1 MIRIK
6 QTLFFLL
13 IALPLIAQ
21 NNSSSPYSSTGLGE
35 NTFYG
40 TQATRHMGGLDVFTD
55 SIHANLANP
64 ASYGYL
70 KFTTYSIGVNYTNN
84 YISDIS
90 ESQNTDIASLDYLSV
105 SIPTKNFGFG
115 FGIIPFTSIGYRLQD
130 VSEFEDSNIFNR
142 YEGSGGLNRA
152 YFSLGIPIFRNISIG
167 SSLNYNFGN
176 LFYRSGQFVDGID
189 NGTFLVNESDV
200 SGFNYQLSLQV
211 VLPINNKFKAQ
222 AMFSVEPLSSINSQ
236 NKRIFYTQ
244 SLSRETI
251 VEFTEIDLTQSNLN
265 QTTLELSPT
274 TKIGFGFGKNK
285 KWFFGAQY
293 NLTKTSTFANSFFE
307 RNNVSYQDSK
317 KWALGGYFI
326 PNYASFTSFW
336 SRVVYRFGFRSE
348 QMSTIINNIPIRENG
363 ITLGLGLPLTG
374 LSNVNVGFE
383 IIQRG
388 QSISGLVQERILAL
402 RIGLSLNDIWFIKRV
417 YN

>member
-6 QTLFFLL
+6 ETLFFLL
-13 IALPLIAQ
+13 IALPMIAQ
-21 NNSSSPYSSTGLGE
+21 NNSSSPYSSNGLGE
-35 NTFYG
+35 NTFNG

-55 SIHANLANP
+55 SIHANIANP

-84 YISDIS
+84 YISNVS

-115 FGIIPFTSIGYRLQD
+115 FGIVPFTSIGYRLQD

-152 YFSLGIPIFRNISIG
+152 YFSLGIPISRNISIG

-211 VLPINNKFKAQ
+211 VLPIKNKFTAQ
-222 AMFSVEPLSSINSQ
+222 AMFSVEPLSNIDSQ
-236 NKRIFYTQ
+236 NRRIFYTQ

-251 VEFTEIDLTQSNLN
+251 IEFTEIDLTQSNLK

-293 NLTKTSTFANSFFE
+293 NLSKTSTFANSFFE

-348 QMSTIINNIPIRENG
+348 QMSTIINSIPIRENG

-402 RIGLSLNDIWFIKRV
+402 RVGLSLNDIWFIKRV

>member
-1 MIRIK
+1 MYKR
-6 QTLFFLL
+6 Q
-13 IALPLIAQ
+13 
-21 NNSSSPYSSTGLGE
+21 
-35 NTFYG
+35 
-40 TQATRHMGGLDVFTD
+40 
-55 SIHANLANP
+55 
-64 ASYGYL
+64 
-70 KFTTYSIGVNYTNN
+70 
-84 YISDIS
+84 
-90 ESQNTDIASLDYLSV
+90 DYLSV
-105 SIPTKNFGFG
+105 SIPTKKFGFG

-130 VSEFEDSNIFNR
+130 VNELDDSNIFNR

-152 YFSLGIPIFRNISIG
+152 YFSLGIPISKNISLG

-200 SGFNYQLSLQV
+200 SGFNYQLSLQLV
-211 VLPINNKFKAQ
+211 VPINKKFKAQ
-222 AMFSVEPLSSINSQ
+222 AMFSVEPLSFLDSQ
-236 NKRIFYTQ
+236 NRRIFYTQ

-251 VEFTEIDLTQSNLN
+251 IEFTEIDLVQSNLN
-265 QTTLELSPT
+265 RTTLELSPI
-274 TKIGFGFGKNK
+274 TKIGFGLGKNK

-293 NLTKTSTFANSFFE
+293 NLAKTSTFENRFFE

-317 KWALGGYFI
+317 KWSLGGYFI

-348 QMSTIINNIPIRENG
+348 QMSTIINNIAIRENG
-363 ITLGLGLPLTG
+363 VTLGLGLPLTG

-388 QSISGLVQERILAL
+388 QSTSGLVQERILAL
-402 RIGLSLNDIWFIKRV
+402 RVGLSLNDIWFIKRV

>member
-6 QTLFFLL
+6 ETLFFIL

-35 NTFYG
+35 NTFNG

-64 ASYGYL
+64 ASYGFL
-70 KFTTYSIGVNYTNN
+70 KFTTYSIGVNYINN

-105 SIPTKNFGFG
+105 SIPTKKFGFG

-130 VSEFEDSNIFNR
+130 VSELEDSNIFNR

-152 YFSLGIPIFRNISIG
+152 YFSLGIPISKNISIG

-176 LFYRSGQFVDGID
+176 LLYRSGQFVDGID

-200 SGFNYQLSLQV
+200 SGFNYQLSLQLV
-211 VLPINNKFKAQ
+211 VPINKKFKAQ
-222 AMFSVEPLSSINSQ
+222 AMFSLEPLSFLDSQ
-236 NKRIFYTQ
+236 NRRIFYTQ

-251 VEFTEIDLTQSNLN
+251 IEFTEIDLAQSNLN
-265 QTTLELSPT
+265 RTTLELSPV
-274 TKIGFGFGKNK
+274 TKIGFGLGKNK

-293 NLTKTSTFANSFFE
+293 NLTKTSTFDNSFFE

-317 KWALGGYFI
+317 KWSLGGYFI

-348 QMSTIINNIPIRENG
+348 QMSTIINNVPIIENG
-363 ITLGLGLPLTG
+363 ITFGLGLPLTG
-374 LSNVNVGFE
+374 LSNVNVGLE

-402 RIGLSLNDIWFIKRV
+402 RVGLSLNDIWFIKRV

>member
-6 QTLFFLL
+6 ETLFFLL
-13 IALPLIAQ
+13 IALTSIAQ

-35 NTFYG
+35 NTFNG

-55 SIHANLANP
+55 SIHANLLNP

-70 KFTTYSIGVNYTNN
+70 KFTTYSVGVNYINN
-84 YISDIS
+84 YISS
-90 ESQNTDIASLDYLSV
+90 ATESQNTDLASLDYLSV
-105 SIPTKNFGFG
+105 SIPTKKFGFG

-130 VSEFEDSNIFNR
+130 VSEFDDSNIFNR
-142 YEGSGGLNRA
+142 FEGSGGLNRA
-152 YFSLGIPIFRNISIG
+152 YFSLGIPIMKYISIG

-200 SGFNYQLSLQV
+200 SGFSYQFSLQAV
-211 VLPINNKFKAQ
+211 IPIKNKLTAQ
-222 AMFSVEPLSSINSQ
+222 ALFSVEPQAFLYSQ
-236 NKRIFYTQ
+236 NRRIFYTQ
-244 SLSRETI
+244 SLSREAI
-251 VEFTEIDLTQSNLN
+251 IEFTEIDLTQSGLN
-265 QTTLELSPT
+265 QTNLELSPS
-274 TKIGFGFGKNK
+274 TKIGVGFGKNK

-293 NLTKTSTFANSFFE
+293 NLTKTSTFVNSFFE

-348 QMSTIINNIPIRENG
+348 QMSTIINSIPIKENG

>member
-6 QTLFFLL
+6 ETLFFLL
-13 IALPLIAQ
+13 IALSAVAQ

-35 NTFYG
+35 NTFNG

-84 YISDIS
+84 FISDFS

-152 YFSLGIPIFRNISIG
+152 YFSLGIPISRNISIG

-200 SGFNYQLSLQV
+200 SGFNYQLSLQLI
-211 VLPINNKFKAQ
+211 LPIKNKFTAQ
-222 AMFSVEPLSSINSQ
+222 AMFSVEPLSNIDSQ
-236 NKRIFYTQ
+236 NRRIFYTQ

-251 VEFTEIDLTQSNLN
+251 IEFTEIDLTQSNLN
-265 QTTLELSPT
+265 QTALELSPT

-293 NLTKTSTFANSFFE
+293 NLTKTSTFTNSFFE

-348 QMSTIINNIPIRENG
+348 QMSTIINTIPIKESG

-388 QSISGLVQERILAL
+388 QSILGLVQERILAL
-402 RIGLSLNDIWFIKRV
+402 RIGLSLNDIWFVKRV

>member
-6 QTLFFLL
+6 ETLFFLL
-13 IALPLIAQ
+13 IALPMIAQ
-21 NNSSSPYSSTGLGE
+21 NNSSSPYSSNGLGE
-35 NTFYG
+35 NTFNG

-84 YISDIS
+84 YISNVS

-115 FGIIPFTSIGYRLQD
+115 FGIVPFTSIGYRLQD

-152 YFSLGIPIFRNISIG
+152 YFSLGIPISRNISIG

-211 VLPINNKFKAQ
+211 VLPIKNKFTAQ
-222 AMFSVEPLSSINSQ
+222 AMFSVEPLSNIDSQ
-236 NKRIFYTQ
+236 NRRIFYTQ

-251 VEFTEIDLTQSNLN
+251 IEFTEIDLTQSNLK

-293 NLTKTSTFANSFFE
+293 NLSKTSTFANSFFE

-348 QMSTIINNIPIRENG
+348 QMSTIINSIPIRENG

>member
-6 QTLFFLL
+6 ETLFFLL
-13 IALPLIAQ
+13 IALTSVAQ

-35 NTFYG
+35 NTFNG

-105 SIPTKNFGFG
+105 SIPTKRFGFG

-152 YFSLGIPIFRNISIG
+152 YFSLGIPISRNISIG

-176 LFYRSGQFVDGID
+176 LFYKSGQFVDGID
-189 NGTFLVNESDV
+189 NGTFLVNDSDI

-211 VLPINNKFKAQ
+211 VVPINNKFKAQ
-222 AMFSVEPLSSINSQ
+222 AMFSFEPISFLESQ
-236 NKRIFYTQ
+236 NRRIFYTQ

-251 VEFTEIDLTQSNLN
+251 IEFTEIDLTQSNLN
-265 QTTLELSPT
+265 KTSIELYPIP
-274 TKIGFGFGKNK
+274 KFGFGFGKNK

-307 RNNVSYQDSK
+307 RNNISYQDSK

-348 QMSTIINNIPIRENG
+348 QMSTIINNIAIRENG
-363 ITLGLGLPLTG
+363 VTLGLGLPLTG

-388 QSISGLVQERILAL
+388 QSTSGLVQERILAL
-402 RIGLSLNDIWFIKRV
+402 RVGLSLNDIWFIKRV